1 MKIVVD
7 GCESAV
13 APRHRAV
20 FAYLLVNVGRVC
32 SAARIIEAI
41 WGADPPDTARSQ
53 IHAAV
58 TAIRKVLREANAAQV
73 LQTRPAGYVALPGP
87 GQLDLAEFN
96 SRIGAGRLLA
106 ASEPEAAVAELRAAL
121 ALWHGEALADLNADY
136 VASVRRRL
144 QEKQLAAFEQLTEV
158 ELGLGRHEAV
168 LDELA
173 AMVSANPLREKLAGQ
188 LILAL
193 HRAGR
198 QVDALA
204 AARSF
209 RTALAQAQGLDP
221 GRAFV
226 ALEQAVLR
234 DDVEPATHVTAP
246 AARTEP
252 VPRSANFLPYDIP
265 DFAGRDA
272 ELGHLLAPLAGTAG
286 TIATIDGMAGIG
298 KTALAVHTAHRVADR
313 FPDGQL
319 FIDLQA
325 HTIDRQ
331 PVATDTALE
340 ILLRQIGIPAERIP
354 QTTAERG
361 ALWRSEL
368 TGRRVVAVLDN
379 AVDADQVRPLLPG
392 GTDSL
397 VLITSRRRLVDLDGA
412 RALSVEP
419 LPARDAVD
427 LFERIVGERATAEPL
442 AVLDVLHLCGFLP
455 LAVRIAA
462 ARLLHRPQWT
472 VGYLAGRLR
481 GERRRL
487 AELSTAERGV
497 VAAFNL
503 SYRQLRAD
511 GQRMFRL
518 LGLHPGRDIDPVAAA
533 ALVGTSVDDAE
544 MLLEGLLDVHVIAQY
559 EPGRYTFHDLLR
571 QHARAMVSVDE
582 SDDARAVALSRLFDH
597 YLHTARTAVD
607 LLFPY
612 SAGHRQPLPPSVAR
626 VTPLDDA
633 EAAAEWLDAER
644 ENLVTTAAYASE
656 HGTPAHARDTAET
669 LRPYLDGNS
678 RHSDAARLHQ
688 VALLASREL
697 ADSIGEARALTDL
710 GWACWRQG
718 DYELATTHSRA
729 ALRVARLS
737 GDRYQEARALN
748 TLGNVAWRKREYDQA
763 GRYLRDALDLANR
776 LGNRVG
782 EAHVLG
788 NLGMLLG
795 ADNNQYRD
803 AREHLDRALALHR
816 EVGNKRGEA
825 LVLNYLGSLCRRND
839 LLDEARHNHS
849 RARDLYRMLGS
860 RGDEASALNGLGET
874 DRTAGDPGTAT
885 EQHGTALTLADEVL
899 NLPERARAN
908 DGLARAYR
916 DLGDVGR
923 AREYAGTAMSLYA
936 NLGVPEAD
944 DMRVFLDILPDSD

>member
-7 GCESAV
+7 GCESAA

-32 SAARIIEAI
+32 SAGRIIEAI
-41 WGADPPDTARSQ
+41 WGTDPPDTARSQ

-73 LQTRPAGYVALPGP
+73 LQTTAAGYVALPGP
-87 GQLDLAEFN
+87 GQLDLAEFT

-121 ALWHGEALADLNADY
+121 ALWHGEALADLNAVY

-209 RTALAQAQGLDP
+209 RTALAHAQGLDP

-234 DDVEPATHVTAP
+234 DDVEPATHVTPP

-272 ELGHLLAPLAGTAG
+272 ELGHLLAPLTGTAG

-354 QTTAERG
+354 QTTADRG

-368 TGRRVVAVLDN
+368 AGRRVVAVLDN

-397 VLITSRRRLVDLDGA
+397 VLITSRRRLIDLDGA
-412 RALSVEP
+412 RALSVDP

-533 ALVGTSVDDAE
+533 ALAGTSVDDAE

-612 SAGHRQPLPPSVAR
+612 SAGHRQPLPPSAAR

-795 ADNNQYRD
+795 ADNNRYRD

-944 DMRVFLDILPDSD
+944 DMRVFLDTLPDSD